1 MIPMKLNLG
10 IQSLHFE
17 TPLGNTLS
25 ALYEHYTSGI
35 PAFSFDPVH
44 QLLTS
49 PFPYSNE
56 EIHKVLG
63 SPLRALSFADRST
76 LLTLLALKNIDT
88 AALADG
94 LRSMISIG
102 SSRGASGLIEQSVE
116 YLQQNGKVQAYSSPM
131 TTLGNIASFVAQT
144 LGLEGFQVE
153 HSMTCSTSSQSILN
167 AAAWINSGMAD
178 RVIAGAVDTPLTP
191 HNLAQMKAL
200 KIYSKA
206 TENTNYP
213 VRSLDLDKTSS
224 GLILGEAAITA
235 VLEKVN
241 EHSKIRILSAGF
253 ATEPQKHPV
262 AVDSEGI
269 GLQNSMRMALKSA
282 GLGSVDVIICHATGT
297 MEGDKAEVRA
307 IDHVFDK
314 RPLITS
320 TKWLTGHTFGASG
333 MHGILLAALMFG
345 KQEFITAPFLSDP
358 HIIKTPI
365 RNIMINTLGFGG
377 QAVSLVLEKI

>member
-1 MIPMKLNLG
+1 M
-10 IQSLHFE
+10 
-17 TPLGNTLS
+17 
-25 ALYEHYTSGI
+25 
-35 PAFSFDPVH
+35 
-44 QLLTS
+44 
-49 PFPYSNE
+49 
-56 EIHKVLG
+56 
-63 SPLRALSFADRST
+63 
-76 LLTLLALKNIDT
+76 KNIDN

-102 SSRGASGLIEQSVE
+102 SSRGASGLMEQSVE

-314 RPLITS
+314 RPLITLHQMADRPYL
-320 TKWLTGHTFGASG
+320 WRFRHAW
-333 MHGILLAALMFG
+333 HLLAALMFG